1 VETGTLSGEK
11 TTTLTM
17 LSAAQRCDAHDFAVV
32 YRSWFRPV
40 YRWVRTLGGPGI
52 DAEDLTQEVFIVVQR
67 QLRRF
72 DGANLP
78 GWLYR
83 IAQRTVH
90 DHRRRAWF
98 RKLFLRSRD
107 VALDDIESPAAG
119 ADERLDRKRREQRL
133 YELVDR
139 LKPGWRDSFLLFE
152 IAGLS
157 GEEIAELQGIPVP
170 TVRTHV
176 SRARR
181 ALAMQVAGKTRGT
194 R

>member
-1 VETGTLSGEK
+1 
-11 TTTLTM
+11 M
-17 LSAAQRCDAHDFAVV
+17 LPAAQQCDAQDFVAV

-40 YRWVRTLGGPGI
+40 YRWIRTLGGPGV
-52 DAEDLTQEVFIVVQR
+52 DAEDLAQEVFIVVQR
-67 QLRRF
+67 QLERF

-83 IAQRTVH
+83 IAQLTVH

-98 RKLFLRSRD
+98 RRLFLRSHD
-107 VALDDIESPAAG
+107 VALDDIESSVTGP
-119 ADERLDRKRREQRL
+119 DERLDHMRREQRL

-139 LKPGWRDSFLLFE
+139 LKPAWRDSFLLFE

-157 GEEIAELQGIPVP
+157 GEEIAALQGIPVP
-170 TVRTHV
+170 TVRTHL

-181 ALAMQVAGKTRGT
+181 ALATMVAEKSGSVQ
-194 R
+194 